1 MSASTAAAEQGARA
15 RHRLTFTVIEA
26 AEALGIGRGLAYE
39 MVRQGHLPSLRLGR
53 RIVVPAASLEALLE
67 QAATSSKRLPPIA
80 PGTRSL

>member
-1 MSASTAAAEQGARA
+1 MSASTSPPMQGASA
-15 RHRLTFTVIEA
+15 RPRLTFTVVEA

-39 MVRQGHLPSLRLGR
+39 MVRQGQLPSLRLGR

-67 QAATSSKRLPPIA
+67 QTATSTKRLPPLP